1 MPHAQGKS
9 SSKTYR
15 AGRTTKTDDQ
25 SEQSIS
31 PPAAASISLCLRPAE
46 SPLPGSLTHRSHPA
60 RCPRARNRGWALY
73 SRADFGVP
81 GTSCALPA
89 HFSQF
94 CILPIHASQVGSA
107 LISTVEFS
115 PPKPLSLS
123 LTAPRFCPLSIVCGV
138 GFPAGGALLSHT
150 HTEQYGSRRV
160 SPLLGLS
167 VSALDLD
174 VLKISDTPACPRG
187 PLAPGGQS
195 FFTVSKSRPLWH
207 DRRATQ

>member
-1 MPHAQGKS
+1 M
-9 SSKTYR
+9 
-15 AGRTTKTDDQ
+15 
-25 SEQSIS
+25 
-31 PPAAASISLCLRPAE
+31 
-46 SPLPGSLTHRSHPA
+46 
-60 RCPRARNRGWALY
+60 
-73 SRADFGVP
+73 P

-94 CILPIHASQVGSA
+94 CILPILPIHASEVGSA

-115 PPKPLSLS
+115 PPKPHSLS
-123 LTAPRFCPLSIVCGV
+123 LTAPRFCPLSSVCGV
-138 GFPAGGALLSHT
+138 GSPAGGALLSHT

-207 DRRATQ
+207 DRRATQELYSAPVLQPLRPLYSAKFNPEPTAPLGWTPEDDTCFNSTSYHDLLGEITTVETLGPV